1 MKVYKG
7 FFAVLV
13 FCMALFLSATSSFAY
28 GTYCPIPAGNSC
40 TGCHSTP
47 GTNGWPSCPTTP
59 PPPPTTWTIN
69 VSAGAGGS
77 ISPAGPVA
85 VTAGSN
91 QQFTIT
97 PSAGY
102 QISNVVV
109 DGSSLGAQTLYT
121 FNNVG
126 ANHSISATFFQPTG
140 TPPLADF
147 SAVPLTSTVPSIVS
161 FTDLSTDG
169 PTSWLWDFGDGKK
182 STQQDPHH
190 AYLSPGTYT
199 VTLEA
204 ANSSGSDI
212 IAQNLD
218 VSFAPCQ
225 NGPVD
230 LGGWQQASIQ
240 TAYDSAA
247 DGEVIMIQASDFSED
262 LIFDKNITVTLSGGH
277 DCDYLIN
284 PAMTTISTGSLIVR
298 SGALIVENVLIQS
311 STPTLDGISLYAQNC
326 VNCHGDLANSTKI
339 PTTTTAVQ
347 SAIDNNVG
355 NMSILSSLSPDEV
368 QAIVDTLNAQ
378 TPPPPGSCTDC
389 HGQPP
394 AGTSFPDTAGA
405 HAVHTA
411 LGLGSTVPSCGAC
424 HDGAVHL
431 NGTAD
436 LGFPAGFDA
445 QSGVAVDNGD
455 GTCSSVKCHGGRTTP
470 DWWTGSINVNTQCAS
485 CHTRRNSGDSF
496 PDQYN
501 DYSSGEHRKHVQSE
515 NIACIACHNTTKLAT
530 GHFTNLETTTFE
542 LDPYDT
548 IGGGTTSIPGNWN
561 GTCDFY
567 CHGKDHQNETW

>member
-13 FCMALFLSATSSFAY
+13 FCLALFLSATSSFAY
-28 GTYCPIPAGNSC
+28 GSYCPIPAGNSC

-59 PPPPTTWTIN
+59 PPPPTTWTITA
-69 VSAGAGGS
+69 SAGAGGS
-77 ISPAGPVA
+77 ISPAGSVT

-109 DGSSLGAQTLYT
+109 DGSSLGSQTIYT

-140 TPPLADF
+140 SPPLADF
-147 SAVPLTSTVPSIVS
+147 SAVPLTSTVPYIVS

-204 ANSSGSDI
+204 ANSSGPDI

-218 VSFAPCQ
+218 VSFALCP
-225 NGPVD
+225 NAPVD

-240 TAYDSAA
+240 AAYDSAV
-247 DGEVIMIQASDFSED
+247 DGEVIMIQASDFNED

-298 SGALIVENVLIQS
+298 SGTLIIENLVIEP
-311 STPTLDGISLYAQNC
+311 STSPTLDGVSLYAQNC
-326 VNCHGDLANSTKI
+326 ANCHGDLANSTKI

-347 SAIDNNVG
+347 SAIDSNMG
-355 NMSILSSLSPDEV
+355 NMGILSSLSPDEV
-368 QAIVDTLNAQ
+368 QAIVDTLNGQ
-378 TPPPPGSCTDC
+378 TPPPSGSCTDC

-394 AGTSFPDTAGA
+394 AGISFPDTAGA
-405 HAVHTA
+405 HVVHAA

-424 HDGAVHL
+424 HDGATHL
-431 NGTAD
+431 NGNTD

-445 QSGVAVDNGD
+445 QGGPATDNGD
-455 GTCSSVKCHGGRTTP
+455 GTCSSTKCHGGQTTP
-470 DWWTGSINVNTQCAS
+470 DWWNGSINVNIQCTS
-485 CHTRRNSGDSF
+485 CHARGTS
-496 PDQYN
+496 QYN
-501 DYSSGEHRKHVQSE
+501 SYNSGEHSKHVRSE
-515 NIACIACHNTTKLAT
+515 GFACTECHSTSKLAN
-530 GHFTNLETTTFE
+530 GHFSNLQTTTFE
-542 LDPYDT
+542 LAPGDT
-548 IGGGTTSIPGNWN
+548 IGGSDTTIGSRWN
-561 GTCDFY
+561 DSSNTCSNLS
-567 CHGKDHQNETW
+567 CHGKNHDSGDNW

>member
-1 MKVYKG
+1 MLKG
-7 FFAVLV
+7 FFSVLV
-13 FCMALFLSATSSFAY
+13 FCFALFLSATSSFAY
-28 GTYCPIPAGNSC
+28 PTLCPIPAGNSC
-40 TGCHSTP
+40 SGCHPTP
-47 GTNGWPSCPTTP
+47 GTNGWPSCTST
-59 PPPPTTWTIN
+59 PTTWTIN
-69 VSAGAGGS
+69 ASAGAGGS

-102 QISNVVV
+102 QISNVTV
-109 DGSSLGAQTLYT
+109 DGASRGQLSTYT
-121 FNNVG
+121 FSNVTT
-126 ANHSISATFFQPTG
+126 NHSISASFSQPAS
-140 TPPLADF
+140 PPPVADF
-147 SAVPLTSTVPSIVS
+147 SMAPLTTTDPYIVS

-218 VSFAPCQ
+218 VAFAPCP
-225 NGPVD
+225 NPPVD

-247 DGEVIMIQASDFSED
+247 DGDVIMIQASDFSED
-262 LIFDKNITVTLSGGH
+262 LIFDRNITVTLSGGN
-277 DCDYLIN
+277 DCDYVIN
-284 PAMTTISTGSLIVR
+284 PAMTTISTGSLKIS
-298 SGALIVENVLIQS
+298 SGTLIIENLVIESSASAAPDGAVLY
-311 STPTLDGISLYAQNC
+311 TDNC
-326 VNCHGDLANSTKI
+326 ANCHGDLANSTKI
-339 PTTTTAVQ
+339 PTTTTSVQ
-347 SAIDNNVG
+347 LAIDANTGGMGYLNFLTPG
-355 NMSILSSLSPDEV
+355 EV
-368 QAIVDTLNAQ
+368 QAIVDALNGQ
-378 TPPPPGSCTDC
+378 TPPPPQSCTDC

-394 AGTSFPDTAGA
+394 SGTSFPDTAGA
-405 HAVHTA
+405 HAVHTS
-411 LGLGSTVPSCGAC
+411 LGLGSVNPSCAAC
-424 HDGAVHL
+424 HEGNNHL
-431 NGTAD
+431 NGTVD
-436 LGFPAGFDA
+436 IGISAGFDA
-445 QSGVAVDNGD
+445 QSGQAIDNGD

-470 DWWTGSINVNTQCAS
+470 DWWTGSINVNTDCTD

-530 GHFTNLETTTFE
+530 GHFTNLETSTFE

>member
-13 FCMALFLSATSSFAY
+13 FCSALFLSATSSFAY

-47 GTNGWPSCPTTP
+47 GTNGWPSCP
-59 PPPPTTWTIN
+59 PPPTTTWTITA
-69 VSAGAGGS
+69 SAGAGGS
-77 ISPAGPVA
+77 ISPAGSVT
-85 VTAGSN
+85 VTAGTN
-91 QQFTIT
+91 QQFTIA

-102 QISNVVV
+102 QINNVFV
-109 DGSSLGAQTLYT
+109 DGSSVGSQTIYT
-121 FNNVG
+121 FNNVA

-147 SAVPLTSTVPSIVS
+147 STAPLTSTAPYIVS

-182 STQQDPHH
+182 SSQQDPHH
-190 AYLSPGTYT
+190 AYLTPGTYT

-218 VSFAPCQ
+218 VSFAPCP
-225 NGPVD
+225 NAPVD

-240 TAYDSAA
+240 AAYDSAV

-262 LIFDKNITVTLSGGH
+262 LIFDRNITVTLSGGH

-284 PAMTTISTGSLIVR
+284 PAMTTISTGSLIV
-298 SGALIVENVLIQS
+298 SNGILIVENVLIQS
-311 STPTLDGISLYAQNC
+311 LTSALDGVSLYTQNC
-326 VNCHGDLANSTKI
+326 ANCHGDLANSTKI

-347 SAIDNNVG
+347 SAIDTNVG
-355 NMSILSSLSPDEV
+355 DMSILSSLSPAEV
-368 QAIVDTLNAQ
+368 QAIVDVLNEQ
-378 TPPPPGSCTDC
+378 TPPPPVSCTDC

-411 LGLGSTVPSCGAC
+411 LGLGSIVPSCGAC
-424 HDGAVHL
+424 HDGALHL

-445 QSGVAVDNGD
+445 QSGQAIDNGD
-455 GTCSSVKCHGGRTTP
+455 STCSSVKCHGGQTTP
-470 DWWTGSINVNTQCAS
+470 NWSNGSINVNTDCTD
-485 CHTRRNSGDSF
+485 CHSRRTSGDSF

-501 DYSSGEHRKHVQSE
+501 DYSSGEHRKHVESE
-515 NIACIACHNTTKLAT
+515 NIACISCHNTTKLAT

-548 IGGGTTSIPGNWN
+548 IGGGTTSIPNNWN